1 MELNKVAEGTFWR
14 LRDQGEF
21 WVSSVVVMEYEG
33 HQIRLVDRKSGD
45 MWFVAADV
53 CRCVGLAINSRTG
66 KPNVTVATRELTD
79 EQKEKFRVDTP
90 ENPKNPWIDMMIVSD
105 DGLMKMLSL
114 SDTIEAQ
121 RFKQFVQQEYPK
133 FNRGDAVVTASAA
146 E

>member
-1 MELNKVAEGTFWR
+1 M
-14 LRDQGEF
+14 
-21 WVSSVVVMEYEG
+21 SSVVIMEYEG
-33 HQIRLVDRKSGD
+33 HQIRLVERKLED

-79 EQKEKFRVDTP
+79 DQKEKFRVDTP
-90 ENPKNPWIDMMIVSD
+90 ENPKNPWIDMMIVSEE
-105 DGLMKMLSL
+105 GLMRMLGL

-121 RFKQFVQQEYPK
+121 RFKHFVQQEFPK
-133 FNRGDAVVTASAA
+133 FNTSTAFVNASAS

>member
-1 MELNKVAEGTFWR
+1 
-14 LRDQGEF
+14 
-21 WVSSVVVMEYEG
+21 VSSVVIMEYEG
-33 HQIRLVDRKSGD
+33 HQIRLVERKLGD

-79 EQKEKFRVDTP
+79 DQKEKFRVDTP
-90 ENPKNPWIDMMIVSD
+90 ENPKNPWIDMMIVSEE
-105 DGLMKMLSL
+105 GLMRMLSL

-121 RFKQFVQQEYPK
+121 RFKHFVQQEFPK
-133 FNRGDAVVTASAA
+133 FSASTAFVNASAS